1 MSWAL
6 SSFALLALAVAAGLA
21 WYEHERPSSRVLAL
35 VAAMAAL
42 AVVGR
47 LAFAAIP
54 NVKPTTD
61 IVLFAGY
68 ALGAAPGFA
77 VGAISAL
84 VSNVFLSQGPWTVW
98 QMAGWGAVGVGGAL
112 LARAMRG
119 REPSRL
125 GLALVCGAAGLAFGA
140 WMDFYQWTLAARQ
153 DLDSYLAISATSLPY
168 NLAHAI
174 GNVGFALLLGPAFV
188 RALARY
194 RRRFEVRWPLPS
206 GATAALLAVL
216 ALAWIAVPAHAASP
230 ADRAERY
237 LRSAQNR
244 DGGFGGAPG
253 QESGVLFS
261 GWAALGLA
269 SAGHNP
275 SDVRR
280 HGRSLSAYVA
290 RAGRSERDIGEVER
304 TVMVLRAAGRSATS
318 FGARNLLG
326 EITGRRRRDG
336 SIAGYVSY
344 TAFGILALRS
354 VGQSAGA
361 ATVGW
366 LTGSQNEDGGFGV
379 ARSTQSDTDMTGA
392 ALQALAVTGRSRGA
406 VARRAVGYLR
416 RHQNRDGGFGQM
428 DGRESNSQSTSYAVQ
443 GLAAVHAA
451 PAAVTRALAY
461 LRRRQARD
469 GSVAYSASSTQ
480 TPVWVTAQ
488 ALMALRR
495 VSLPI
500 ATVARAARPEP
511 KPKAEPKAAGGQSAK
526 PSAGA
531 GEAGGDKSAEEGSKA
546 PAAPG
551 VGGADAPSAGASEA
565 ESSAG
570 AGKPTGLVVDGGGD
584 DSDGGGVPAWLMVL
598 AATAVVAALVPFR
611 RRLLRFARRPS
622 AD

>member
-6 SSFALLALAVAAGLA
+6 SSLALLALAVAAGLA

-47 LAFAAIP
+47 LAFAAVP

-77 VGAISAL
+77 VGAIAAL

-112 LARAMRG
+112 LARSLRG

-140 WMDFYQWTLAARQ
+140 WMDLYQWTLAARQ
-153 DLDSYLAISATSLPY
+153 DLDTYLAISLTSLPY

-174 GNVGFALLLGPAFV
+174 GNVGFSLLLGPAFI
-188 RALARY
+188 RALTRY
-194 RRRFEVRWPLPS
+194 RRRFDVRWPLPS
-206 GATAALLAVL
+206 GATAALLALGVL
-216 ALAWIAVPAHAASP
+216 GACVMASPANAASP
-230 ADRAERY
+230 AERAEHY
-237 LRSAQNR
+237 LRGAQNR

-280 HGRSLSAYVA
+280 HGRSLSAYVS
-290 RAGRSERDIGEVER
+290 RAGRAERDIGEVER
-304 TVMVLRAAGRSATS
+304 TVMVLRAAGRSAGS
-318 FGARNLLG
+318 FGGRNLLG

-336 SIAGYVSY
+336 SIGNYVSY

-354 VGQSAGA
+354 AGQSAGSG
-361 ATVGW
+361 TVGW
-366 LTGSQNEDGGFGV
+366 LTGSQNPDGGFGV

-392 ALQALAVTGRSRGA
+392 ALQALAVTGRSGGA
-406 VARRAVGYLR
+406 VAHRAVSYLR
-416 RHQNRDGGFGQM
+416 GQQNRDGGFGQM

-443 GLAAVHAA
+443 GLVAVHAA
-451 PAAVTRALAY
+451 PAAVTRALTY
-461 LRRRQARD
+461 LRRRQAGD

-495 VSLPI
+495 APLPI
-500 ATVARAARPEP
+500 ATVPRAPKPEP
-511 KPKAEPKAAGGQSAK
+511 
-526 PSAGA
+526 
-531 GEAGGDKSAEEGSKA
+531 
-546 PAAPG
+546 
-551 VGGADAPSAGASEA
+551 ADAPSKATAKPKAQAEKKPASPTQSTEKPKAPDAPAGGGGGESPSSGQA
-565 ESSAG
+565 ETSQG
-570 AGKPTGLVVDGGGD
+570 AGKPTGLVVDDGGGE
-584 DSDGGGVPAWLMVL
+584 SDGGRVPAWVMVL
-598 AATAVVAALVPFR
+598 AATAVIAALVPFR
-611 RRLLRFARRPS
+611 RRLLRLARRPS
-622 AD
+622 G